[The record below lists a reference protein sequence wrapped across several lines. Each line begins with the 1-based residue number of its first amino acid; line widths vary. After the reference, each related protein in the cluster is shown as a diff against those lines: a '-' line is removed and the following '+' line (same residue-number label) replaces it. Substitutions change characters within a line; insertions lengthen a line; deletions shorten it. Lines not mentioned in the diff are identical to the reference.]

1 MLPDHSPDDFPV
13 PVSHETRAR
22 LEQYLAL
29 LNKWQKTIN
38 LVSPGTLPEAWE
50 RHFVDSA
57 QIAPL
62 LPAGAFALYDLGSGA
77 GFPGLVLAIMRPDI
91 RVHLVESD
99 ERKAAFLQ
107 TVSRETGAGVTVH
120 NCRIEALPPGTA
132 PDVVTARALAA
143 LPQLL
148 AWALPW
154 AEANPALSL
163 LLPKGKNA
171 VEEVETARAHYN
183 FVLDEYP
190 SITAH
195 DARILRVSALAVKPA

>member
-1 MLPDHSPDDFPV
+1 MPRNAIPV
-13 PVSHETRAR
+13 TVSHETIER
-22 LEQYLAL
+22 LEQYLAI

-38 LVSPGTLPEAWE
+38 LVSPATLPEAWE
-50 RHFVDSA
+50 RHFADSA

-62 LPAGAFALYDLGSGA
+62 LPDGSFTLYDLGSGA

-91 RVHLVESD
+91 KVHLVESD

-107 TVSRETGAGVTVH
+107 TVSRETKAGVTVH
-120 NCRIEALPPGTA
+120 NCRIEALPPATA

-154 AEANPALSL
+154 AAVNPALTMI
-163 LLPKGKNA
+163 LPKGKSA
-171 VEEVETARAHYN
+171 DEELAAARAHYN

-190 SITAH
+190 STTAH
-195 DARILRVSALAVKPA
+195 DARILRLSAIADRP